1 MASQLKMII
10 SVELVGSDGV
20 SQCCE
25 IAKVDRSF
33 DGARLNDFGLSLE
46 EAKEIQRRLQQELTQ
61 FQTDQAAQ
69 RDRKC
74 QDCNRR
80 RSVHDRRYRT
90 IHSLFGSCQVR
101 VPRWRSCACGSTARL
116 GTGSV
121 ETLLNGRATPE
132 LERIQAELG
141 SRLSFREAARMLDI
155 FVPAARP
162 HNHRTV
168 SNRLGKVADQIEKWD
183 IAGPYRIS
191 RAGKSPVSVF
201 IDGAYIRAAPGYQ
214 SRHFEVAMGR
224 VISQGRAPRQFAGAP
239 NIATGKHH
247 IVRAAMRAQGWLPGR
262 DVTVFSD
269 GEVGLQSI
277 VLSATRQPVTH
288 ILDWFHLSMRLRH
301 IEQAWEG
308 IRHLRNLDVYLQ
320 NVAVHVPRLRHL
332 LWSGYVREAS
342 EAVTQMLAQLDQH
355 PGLRDAAGRLRRLC
369 ELINNLG
376 TYLVQNAASIA
387 NYCRRYWSGLPISSS
402 PAESAANSLVNA
414 RMNKKRQMRWS
425 PIGAHRVLQVRA
437 AVADGRLKQAKLSL
451 AA

>member
-1 MASQLKMII
+1 MII
-10 SVELVGSDGV
+10 SVELIGVDGV
-20 SQCCE
+20 PQRRE
-25 IAKVDRSF
+25 IANVQRIA
-33 DGARLNDFGLSLE
+33 DGARFAEFGLSLE
-46 EAKEIQRRLQQELTQ
+46 EGKEIHRRLQKDLTQ

-74 QDCNRR
+74 PHCNCSRR
-80 RSVHDRRYRT
+80 VHDYRART
-90 IHSLFGSCQVR
+90 IHSLFGTFTVR
-101 VPRWRSCACGSTARL
+101 VPRWRSCECGSTSRSGA
-116 GTGSV
+116 GHV
-121 ETLLNGRATPE
+121 ETLLDGRATPE

-141 SRLSFREAARMLDI
+141 SRLSFREAARVLDI
-155 FVPAARP
+155 FVPAARS

-168 SNRLGKVADQIEKWD
+168 TNRLGKVADEIERWD
-183 IAGPYRIS
+183 VASPYRLS

-201 IDGAYIRAAPGYQ
+201 IDGAYIRAVSGYQ

-224 VISQGRAPRQFAGAP
+224 VVAQGRAPRQFAGAP
-239 NIATGKHH
+239 HIATGKHD
-247 IVRAAMRAQGWLPGR
+247 ILRAALRAQGWLPGR
-262 DVTVFSD
+262 NVTVFSD
-269 GEVGLQSI
+269 GEVGLQNI
-277 VLSATRQPVTH
+277 VLSATRQPLTH

-308 IRHLRNLDVYLQ
+308 IRHIQDLNVYFRD
-320 NVAVHVPRLRHL
+320 VAVHVPRLRHL

-342 EAVTQMLAQLDQH
+342 EAITQMLAQLDQH
-355 PGLRDAAGRLRRLC
+355 PGLRNAAGKLRRLC

-376 TYLVQNAASIA
+376 TYLVQNAASIV

-437 AVADGRLKQAKLSL
+437 AVADGRLKQAKLNL